1 MADPTIQVPTAGAK
15 TLTVSPSITE
25 LFNKINLFP
34 SNYLLISGKGA
45 ESTLQPATVAL
56 FGADGNTTQDVTFD
70 FSSAVYSET
79 KVNNGGDFD
88 GKMIAN
94 VTCMAQIGENPAFTC
109 RLNALDARQ
118 VIESGVPKWTCK
130 NAISTA
136 PNKKD
141 TTKTNT
147 YNQIVPLTAA

>member
-1 MADPTIQVPTAGAK
+1 MADAIAVPTPATK
-15 TLTVSPSITE
+15 TMNVSPSVTE

-56 FGADGNTTQDVTFD
+56 FGADGNTTQFVTFD

-94 VTCMAQIGENPAFTC
+94 VTCTAQIGEGTPFTC

-118 VIESGVPKWTCK
+118 VIDSGNPKWSCK

-136 PNKKD
+136 QSKKD
-141 TTKTNT
+141 VTKTVT